1 MQIKLDSES
10 SDETELIGNKIGRH
24 LKGGEVID
32 IKSDLGG
39 GKTTLIRGLAKGAGS
54 LDNVASPSFTIIRVY
69 ETKKFK
75 IYHFDFYRLNEPG
88 LMKYEVADL
97 VNDPKRVLVIEWSDI
112 IKDTLPKDRLSIEII
127 AKSET
132 SRGIIINYQKSL
144 GYLIESL

>member
-54 LDNVASPSFTIIRVY
+54 LDNVASPSFTISRVY

-97 VNDPKRVLVIEWSDI
+97 LDDPKRVLVIEWSDI